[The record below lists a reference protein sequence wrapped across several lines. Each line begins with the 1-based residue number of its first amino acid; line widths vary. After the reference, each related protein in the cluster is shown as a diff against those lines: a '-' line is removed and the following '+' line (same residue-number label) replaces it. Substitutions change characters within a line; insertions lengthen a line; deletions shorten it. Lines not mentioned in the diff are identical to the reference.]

1 MKVKRKLFINAA
13 IVLTIVVLNSIFL
26 EHRYNFTQVYSFD
39 KPQEISEEMQNIF
52 WFSVSDYENGV
63 ISTSPERLRD
73 IGIDPSKLELDT
85 SKYTY
90 IVTIGYDL
98 VSLKTSFWH
107 CTLRKEFPPFMPK
120 EYIGTVLLKESDKIK
135 IYRIR
140 KTNVVYNYHGSN
152 DPKYVKII
160 K

>member
-1 MKVKRKLFINAA
+1 MKKKRKLLIVAA
-13 IVLTIVVLNSIFL
+13 IILAIVVLNSMIF
-26 EHRYNFTQVYSFD
+26 EHRYKFTEVYSFD
-39 KPQEISEEMQNIF
+39 KPHEISEEMQNIF

-107 CTLRKEFPPFMPK
+107 STLREEFPPFMPK
-120 EYIGTVLLKESDKIK
+120 EYIGITLLKKSDKIK
-135 IYRIR
+135 IYRIC
-140 KTNVVYNYHGSN
+140 KANVVYDYHGSN

>member
-1 MKVKRKLFINAA
+1 
-13 IVLTIVVLNSIFL
+13 
-26 EHRYNFTQVYSFD
+26 
-39 KPQEISEEMQNIF
+39 
-52 WFSVSDYENGV
+52 
-63 ISTSPERLRD
+63 
-73 IGIDPSKLELDT
+73 
-85 SKYTY
+85 
-90 IVTIGYDL
+90 
-98 VSLKTSFWH
+98 
-107 CTLRKEFPPFMPK
+107 MPK